1 MNHENFFMEN
11 KGKLPQEKKTM
22 KKEGNVFPNRNENT
36 GRHEPTVSHFA
47 WFFLAR
53 RYFQSESARP
63 SREDKDE
70 PCDADII

>member
-1 MNHENFFMEN
+1 M
-11 KGKLPQEKKTM
+11 
-22 KKEGNVFPNRNENT
+22 FPNRNENT

-70 PCDADII
+70 PCDADIISV

>member
-1 MNHENFFMEN
+1 M
-11 KGKLPQEKKTM
+11 
-22 KKEGNVFPNRNENT
+22 FPNRNENT

-70 PCDADII
+70 PCDADIISVSVQSRIRVCRNCTIFNLT